1 MGRKKAS
8 YYASRVGKRSRGRRG
23 FKGTR
28 KGSSV
33 NIVDNNSSNDVN
45 TDPVNTNNTVN
56 IINTPWLQTD
66 NVALETMST
75 PNKLC
80 ETIKKKKFR
89 KLCNRITEKIESNST
104 LFKKKLTATKS
115 KLRPCHENKKGHL
128 YHPVEGYKIIET
140 DILITALKTFAVC
153 AKCKSTSIELQ
164 NNELKKNVL
173 CESLR
178 LICKICSHEK
188 KIFDKFKEHI
198 DEML

>member
-33 NIVDNNSSNDVN
+33 NIVDSNSSNDVN

-56 IINTPWLQTD
+56 IINTTDNATPLLKTD
-66 NVALETMST
+66 NVAQETTST

-89 KLCNRITEKIESNST
+89 KC
-104 LFKKKLTATKS
+104 
-115 KLRPCHENKKGHL
+115 
-128 YHPVEGYKIIET
+128 
-140 DILITALKTFAVC
+140 
-153 AKCKSTSIELQ
+153 
-164 NNELKKNVL
+164 
-173 CESLR
+173 
-178 LICKICSHEK
+178 
-188 KIFDKFKEHI
+188 
-198 DEML
+198 

>member
-33 NIVDNNSSNDVN
+33 NIVDNNFSNDVN

-89 KLCNRITEKIESNST
+89 KLCNRSTEKIESNST
-104 LFKKKLTATKS
+104 LFKKKLTTTKS
-115 KLRPCHENKKGHL
+115 KLHPRHENKKGNL
-128 YHPVEGYKIIET
+128 YHPVEGYKIIDT
-140 DILITALKTFAVC
+140 DILNTALKTFTVC
-153 AKCKSTSIELQ
+153 AKCKSTGIEL
-164 NNELKKNVL
+164 
-173 CESLR
+173 
-178 LICKICSHEK
+178 
-188 KIFDKFKEHI
+188 
-198 DEML
+198 

>member
-8 YYASRVGKRSRGRRG
+8 YYASRVGKQSRGRRG
-23 FKGTR
+23 FKETG

-80 ETIKKKKFR
+80 ETIKKKE
-89 KLCNRITEKIESNST
+89 I
-104 LFKKKLTATKS
+104 
-115 KLRPCHENKKGHL
+115 
-128 YHPVEGYKIIET
+128 
-140 DILITALKTFAVC
+140 
-153 AKCKSTSIELQ
+153 
-164 NNELKKNVL
+164 
-173 CESLR
+173 
-178 LICKICSHEK
+178 
-188 KIFDKFKEHI
+188 
-198 DEML
+198 